1 MTDRS
6 PAWAA
11 DWAATFLLCPSCGA
25 AGLDRRDNRA
35 VCADCG
41 HSLGIDPHGTLLALP
56 NATTGQANGT
66 TGSDRMSSV
75 TDIVKRF
82 YEEHPFPNYDG
93 FESVG
98 DLLSRASRSVYAA
111 MLDRQIPVGARIL
124 EIGCGTGQLGAFLS
138 VGGRAV
144 VGVDMSSASLG
155 LATDFKTRHG
165 LDNCNFMQGN
175 LFDLP
180 LQPESFDLVICKG
193 VLHHTADARA
203 AFATACTLARPG
215 GYVLVGLYNR
225 IGRIPTT
232 IRRWYFK
239 LLPRHEDARDFVLS
253 KITKSDEKARSWFY
267 DQYLHPHE
275 TRHTIDEVL
284 AWFAEN
290 DLDFINAAPSIRL
303 GETLVPSTRI
313 FDRIAP
319 GSRLEHFLIQISWIW
334 TISREGALFDMI
346 GRKAGAPDA
355 AVEMN
360 PPC

>member
-1 MTDRS
+1 VG
-6 PAWAA
+6 
-11 DWAATFLLCPSCGA
+11 TFLRCPACGA
-25 AGLDRRDNRA
+25 TGLDRRDSRA

-41 HSLGIDPHGTLLALP
+41 HSLRIDANGTLLALA
-56 NATTGQANGT
+56 NDTAGQDDSNTGG
-66 TGSDRMSSV
+66 DRMSSV
-75 TDIVKRF
+75 TDVVKRF

-93 FESVG
+93 FESIG
-98 DLLSRASRSVYAA
+98 DLLARASRSVYAA

-144 VGVDMSSASLG
+144 LGVDMSSASLG

-203 AFATACTLARPG
+203 AFASACKLVRPG
-215 GYVLVGLYNR
+215 GYVVVGLYNR

-239 LLPRHEDARDFVLS
+239 LRPRPENASDFVLS
-253 KITKSDEKARSWFY
+253 EITQSDDKARSWFY
-267 DQYLHPHE
+267 DQYMHPHE

-284 AWFAEN
+284 AWFKEN
-290 DLDFINAAPSIRL
+290 DLDYINAAPSIRPGEAL
-303 GETLVPSTRI
+303 GPSTRL
-313 FDRIAP
+313 FHRANP
-319 GSRLEHFLIQISWIW
+319 GSRFEHLLVQISWIR

-346 GRKAGAPDA
+346 GRKAGSTDA
-355 AVEMN
+355 TNKADSL
-360 PPC
+360 C